1 MDELLES
8 FGSQALFR
16 LSATEDDF
24 GGATPVRTRYIRQ
37 GASRSTSL
45 CTQLRV
51 MRA

>member
-24 GGATPVRTRYIRQ
+24 GGATPVRTRASLELAAQSFQ
-37 GASRSTSL
+37 GLAGAPST
-45 CTQLRV
+45 
-51 MRA
+51 A